1 MFQAVGAKRV
11 VASVA
16 RTSRSFN
23 VSARMLSAPNPTPGT
38 PVTAQA
44 VKTTL
49 KKLPVDPVAAGAS
62 QSIPKSPAGTT
73 SKPKDLTLNSSSGS
87 PSSPVVEKVIQNNKE
102 EAKPKKSFSLT
113 GFLFKAI
120 FASAVLYGGTM
131 FAATKSETVM
141 DFVIDKQLPYY
152 EELIHL
158 IENGSVQDIKNNWT
172 AVTSSVG
179 TTKDKIE
186 QLTTELEKKGEHFI
200 EKTKKKVEETKS
212 AISHSL
218 PAEQL
223 QKKVEIEPVH
233 EAFERLPLVA
243 INEATSGFVDESV
256 KETIDSFNDLIKII
270 DGTNLGDQKHT
281 IIQKI
286 NNSISVLA
294 TKVDTLNNSFT
305 KELES
310 KLKSFETKLLADFTQ
325 KELDLTLNMLSQYKL
340 EKAQL
345 EILYKEKLQKE
356 IELTKQAITQAA
368 VNATTMV
375 RIEQTK
381 RFEAMIKERIDEER
395 NGRLKN
401 LDALNSR
408 VEELEALALT
418 LESQAKATTSRSL
431 VQQSLANLK
440 SLLFHVRADTPP
452 QSFNKYIDALE
463 EATSGTDDELL
474 KEATVQLKQ
483 LLTNESNQ
491 SILTTP
497 QLLSAWEQLSPEL
510 RSASLLPPNAGLLG
524 HLASFLFSKLLI
536 PVKGVKPDGKD
547 IESVIGRVELSL
559 ARGEL
564 DVAVEE
570 VANLKGWTRRLADD
584 WVKEGRKRL
593 EAEFLVGVV
602 EAEAKLV

>member
-1 MFQAVGAKRV
+1 MIQAAGRQRV
-11 VASVA
+11 HVSVA
-16 RTSRSFN
+16 QISRSFQ
-23 VSARMLSAPNPTPGT
+23 LSAKNLNAPNVTPGS

-44 VKTTL
+44 VKTNL
-49 KKLPVDPVAAGAS
+49 PKLPITPKVPINTASPVS
-62 QSIPKSPAGTT
+62 SIPK
-73 SKPKDLTLNSSSGS
+73 DLKSSGT
-87 PSSPVVEKVIQNNKE
+87 PKAPVVEKVVQNNKE
-102 EAKPKKSFSLT
+102 EAKGKKSFSLF
-113 GFLFKAI
+113 GFLFKTI

-131 FAATKSETVM
+131 YAATKSETVM

-158 IENGSVQDIKNNWT
+158 IENGSIQDIQNSWS

-179 TTKDKIE
+179 SSKGKLE
-186 QLTTELEKKGEHFI
+186 KLTNELEKKGEDLI
-200 EKTKKKVEETKS
+200 EKTKKKVSQTKT
-212 AISHSL
+212 AITHSL

-223 QKKVEIEPVH
+223 QKKVEFEAVH
-233 EAFERLPLVA
+233 ETVEKLPFVVV
-243 INEATSGFVDESV
+243 NEGANFVDESV
-256 KETIDSFNDLIKII
+256 KKTIDSFNELINMI
-270 DGTNLGDQKHT
+270 DASNLGSQKHT
-281 IIQKI
+281 IIKKI
-286 NNSISVLA
+286 NDNVSTLA
-294 TKVDTLNNSFT
+294 AKLDALNYSFN

-310 KLKSFETKLLADFTQ
+310 KLKSSETKLLADYTQ
-325 KELDLTLNMLSQYKL
+325 KELDLTQNMLSQYKY

-345 EILYKEKLQKE
+345 EKVYKERLQKE
-356 IELTKQAITQAA
+356 VELTKQAITQAA
-368 VNATTMV
+368 VNATSMV
-375 RIEQTK
+375 RVEQTK
-381 RFEAMIKERIDEER
+381 RFEAMIKDRIDSER

-401 LDALNSR
+401 LEALNSR
-408 VEELEALALT
+408 VEELETLALT
-418 LESQAKATTSRSL
+418 LESLAKATASRSS

-440 SLLFHVRADTPP
+440 SVLFFVREDTPA
-452 QSFNKYIDALE
+452 QSFNSYVENLE
-463 EATSGTDDELL
+463 SATRSTDDELL
-474 KEATVQLKQ
+474 KEATGQLKH

-497 QLLSAWEQLSPEL
+497 QLLSAWEHLAPEL

-524 HLASFLFSKLLI
+524 HVASFFFSKLLM

-593 EAEFLVGVV
+593 EAEFLLSVV
-602 EAEAKLV
+602 EAEAKIM